1 MLFTE
6 DHTDGWT
13 GGSVVWAVMG
23 VNMALSASFDDFAAR
38 RVTLTSFLSRQ
49 RRGGKTPLPACAFPM
64 YWEVGYGVC
73 NSPSPRVR
81 VPNRVYNS
89 SE

>member
-49 RRGGKTPLPACAFPM
+49 RRGGKTPLPACAFPIV
-64 YWEVGYGVC
+64 YIIRANKLSNEVR
-73 NSPSPRVR
+73 SWKSTDHHPRL
-81 VPNRVYNS
+81 
-89 SE
+89 

>member
-49 RRGGKTPLPACAFPM
+49 TERRQD
-64 YWEVGYGVC
+64 
-73 NSPSPRVR
+73 PSPRVR